1 MALLRS
7 SSVHREAA
15 LLVEIPSLIYIY
27 ILLLLPFHFL
37 VAPPVWPRWVLGQNS
52 GDTVFTPLS

>member
-27 ILLLLPFHFL
+27 IYTFASAVSF
-37 VAPPVWPRWVLGQNS
+37 PRCTACLATLGS
-52 GDTVFTPLS
+52 RTEFR